1 MCLGATE
8 VNQDSV
14 DSLLTLGLGDYSGQP
29 PPQYHHPHAQ
39 HSSFQC
45 KDECSQG
52 GEILRNKTAEY
63 FRLCSFGLG
72 GWRERHNCQ
81 CVPCTSV
88 HVRMWHTVHVCVCV
102 RVLRRRRF
110 LLRGVHVMLQS
121 CSLGDRHH
129 TFRTCSPLLLGSTFD
144 GGALPVCHQGCEEPD
159 YSREDYRLAGQ
170 QQGSLHCPR
179 RYVQD
184 RWNVSGLAAHFEC
197 S

>member
-63 FRLCSFGLG
+63 FRLCSFGAG
-72 GWRERHNCQ
+72 GLAGRGRGGGIIVNVFRLLQYVCGIQ
-81 CVPCTSV
+81 Y
-88 HVRMWHTVHVCVCV
+88 MYVCV
-102 RVLRRRRF
+102 
-110 LLRGVHVMLQS
+110 S
-121 CSLGDRHH
+121 
-129 TFRTCSPLLLGSTFD
+129 
-144 GGALPVCHQGCEEPD
+144 VC
-159 YSREDYRLAGQ
+159 
-170 QQGSLHCPR
+170 
-179 RYVQD
+179 
-184 RWNVSGLAAHFEC
+184 
-197 S
+197 